1 MRDSGSRGL
10 LSLVFVLALG
20 ACSPGV
26 RATSFVSFSPRPD
39 DHPIQV
45 YRSTI
50 PECQFEEVGIV
61 SSRRESSLVS
71 MDKVLEALRSKA
83 RELGGDAVIGMVEAN
98 EARNVIL
105 GVDRDTVLSGT
116 IIRFTDQDC
125 QR

>member
-1 MRDSGSRGL
+1 MSD
-10 LSLVFVLALG
+10 ATLG

-26 RATSFVSFSPRPD
+26 RATSFGSFFPRPD

-61 SSRRESSLVS
+61 SSRRENSFIS
-71 MDKVLEALRSKA
+71 MDKVLEALRIKA
-83 RELGGDAVIGMVEAN
+83 RELGGDAVIGVSETN
-98 EARNVIL
+98 EARNVRF
-105 GVDRDTVLSGT
+105 GVDNDMVLSGT